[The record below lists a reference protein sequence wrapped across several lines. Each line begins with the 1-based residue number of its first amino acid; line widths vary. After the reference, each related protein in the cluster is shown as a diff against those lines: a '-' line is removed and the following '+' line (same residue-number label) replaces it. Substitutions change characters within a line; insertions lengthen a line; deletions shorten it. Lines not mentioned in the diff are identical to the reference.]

1 MFQLHDNTQL
11 EDCTVLEE
19 EEQQQERPKVKGHSP
34 ISNSTVMMSK
44 DASIYIKIWH
54 YAMIIDSFEFTVWF
68 TSFVLQHLEN
78 ILDFYATKKKIE
90 TEMII
95 LL

>member
-1 MFQLHDNTQL
+1 M
-11 EDCTVLEE
+11 V
-19 EEQQQERPKVKGHSP
+19 
-34 ISNSTVMMSK
+34 I
-44 DASIYIKIWH
+44 A
-54 YAMIIDSFEFTVWF
+54 SFEFTVWF

-78 ILDFYATKKKIE
+78 ILDFYATRKKIE